1 MNKKQKIALSIMAI
15 TILLT
20 LLFPPFHVVSK
31 GTTINMGY
39 GFILDPPKRGYINAS
54 VNSIMLLVQWVGILA
69 LGSLSFFLLKGN
81 DEPYEKKKSSDLI
94 QETSTDEIPF
104 DSEQIEDQSKKFM
117 GGVLHPWRRFW
128 ARTVDLIFLGLGI
141 VFILTVIFSVLFPVN
156 AEKLLK
162 VYENPI
168 LAGLIIYFLWV
179 PVEAAF
185 LALTGTTPSKWIF
198 GIRILKNTGGK
209 LSYSE
214 ALKRTLS
221 VWVQGEG
228 MGIPIATLFTRLF
241 AYRRL
246 TKTGTTLWDTYAGSI
261 VTHKKWG
268 VIRGFA
274 CFIYVVV
281 AMMFVSVLNSM

>member
-1 MNKKQKIALSIMAI
+1 M
-15 TILLT
+15 
-20 LLFPPFHVVSK
+20 
-31 GTTINMGY
+31 
-39 GFILDPPKRGYINAS
+39 
-54 VNSIMLLVQWVGILA
+54 
-69 LGSLSFFLLKGN
+69 
-81 DEPYEKKKSSDLI
+81 
-94 QETSTDEIPF
+94 
-104 DSEQIEDQSKKFM
+104 
-117 GGVLHPWRRFW
+117 
-128 ARTVDLIFLGLGI
+128 
-141 VFILTVIFSVLFPVN
+141 FILTVIFSVLFPVN